1 MTTIKKTTTA
11 SSDTPAE
18 NSTVT
23 AAPLE
28 TTPTPVVAAAVVG
41 PALVGD
47 AVPQTVVLS
56 HHLRIGGTD
65 YAPGD
70 KILVSP
76 DYARR
81 LRAQGYTART

>member
-11 SSDTPAE
+11 SDTPAE
-18 NSTVT
+18 APTVT
-23 AAPLE
+23 AAPPE
-28 TTPTPVVAAAVVG
+28 PTPTPATAPTIVG
-41 PALVGD
+41 PAPAGD
-47 AVPQTVVLS
+47 AEPQTVVLS
-56 HHLRIGGTD
+56 HYLRIGGTD

-81 LRAQGYTART
+81 LRVQGYTART